1 MSLRARIFIIISV
14 VIFLVLAISIFLIVR
29 NKNKKTENANPTTTT
44 TTSTSNNTQSGSQ
57 VVVDGQLPTGLTART
72 PTSLEVEKNNVEQ
85 LAKIF
90 VERYGSY
97 STDNEFQNIKESE
110 SLVTKSLW
118 TKISAGMNVKS
129 TSQGFLGVT
138 TKVVSASI
146 TDWSASKATV
156 QLRLMR
162 EENKD
167 GTVSNRY
174 QNATVEMV
182 KQGNVWLAN
191 ALAWN

>member
-14 VIFLVLAISIFLIVR
+14 IMLLVLAVSIFLIVR
-29 NKNKKTENANPTTTT
+29 NKNKKTENANPTTA

-57 VVVDGQLPTGLTART
+57 VVVDGQLPAGLTART
-72 PTSLEVEKNNVEQ
+72 PTSLEVEKNSVEQ

-118 TKISAGMNVKS
+118 TKISAGMNIKPGKDFV
-129 TSQGFLGVT
+129 GVT
-138 TKVVSASI
+138 TKVISASI
-146 TDWSASKATV
+146 ADWTASKATV

-162 EENKD
+162 EENKN
-167 GTVSNRY
+167 GVVSTRY

-191 ALAWN
+191 ALVWN